1 MICQQAPGEWRI
13 LKIHKGNLYFRLTP
27 DWQLLFMSSRQF
39 PWLGLLETWNIYVQL
54 FCLTVSKCDVLNL
67 FIFMINFMS
76 YLLWDVF
83 CLFNFD
89 FIDIPKNIHKR
100 FSPQHLTCDMSKE
113 TETIFELAVLSCCH
127 ISTKIMIHIVSSR
140 SSCQQMGRVG
150 GLPTKYEKWTNYI
163 PILKFSLTNNFYLNP
178 MLKG

>member
-27 DWQLLFMSSRQF
+27 DWQLLFMSFRQF

-113 TETIFELAVLSCCH
+113 TETIFWTCWVELLSH
-127 ISTKIMIHIVSSR
+127 IHKNHDSHCVVTLILPANGPSR
-140 SSCQQMGRVG
+140 GTSHQIRKMD
-150 GLPTKYEKWTNYI
+150 
-163 PILKFSLTNNFYLNP
+163 
-178 MLKG
+178 